1 MSEKSVVESPRIA
14 IAVRGLSKTYG
25 STKALDDV
33 ALDLRWGEVHALV
46 GGNGSG
52 KSTLIKILAG
62 VVSADAGELTSAGET
77 SELAHHTPVESS
89 RAGLRFV
96 HQDMAILPLLTVTEN
111 LGLGGR
117 FVTGRFGRIR
127 GRSNRAHVQKTL
139 ARFNLQVDPGA
150 RAATLATPQ
159 KALLAIARALQDIDE
174 TKRAILFL
182 DEPTA
187 ALPAEEAAELLRSL
201 RELADAGHCI
211 VLVSHRL
218 DEVRAAADRVT
229 GLRDGRNAGTIDAQD
244 LTETNLVELILG
256 TEMPEMSAIET
267 VAFGDDYVVDVRGAV
282 GGPLRGATV
291 RVRPGEIVGLAGL
304 LGSGR
309 TELLEM
315 IFGVRKLESG
325 ELHFAGQRVSSPN
338 ASTMSKLGVAFLPE
352 DRAGGGVF
360 PGHSIATNMTAG
372 QNRKYFTGT
381 RMSHSRLMK
390 DVKEDIVRYRV
401 KASGPSAL
409 IESLS
414 GGNQQKTALG
424 RCLRTAPRLLLLDE
438 PAQGIDVGARET
450 VMTLI
455 LEAAKSGTAV
465 IVASSE
471 FEELTRLCH
480 RIIVLSNGRDVDELA
495 QGTGGHQI
503 LEAVLSQNKRAKQ

>member
-1 MSEKSVVESPRIA
+1 MPETPVLESLGTA
-14 IAVRGLSKTYG
+14 LSVRGLSKTYG

-62 VVSADAGELTSAGET
+62 VVAADAGELRADGET
-77 SELAHHTPVESS
+77 TELIHQTPGDSA

-96 HQDMAILPLLTVTEN
+96 HQDMAIMPLLSVTEN

-117 FVTGRFGRIR
+117 FVTGRFGRIQ
-127 GRSNRAHVQKTL
+127 GRSNRAHVLKTL
-139 ARFNLQVDPGA
+139 QRFNLRVEPSA
-150 RAATLATPQ
+150 RAATLSTPQ
-159 KALLAIARALQDIDE
+159 RALLAISRALQDIDE

-187 ALPAEEAAELLRSL
+187 ALPPEEADELLRSL
-201 RELADAGHCI
+201 RDLADAGHCI

-229 GLRDGRNAGTIDAQD
+229 GIRDGRNAGTIDAHN
-244 LTETNLVELILG
+244 LTEANLVELILG
-256 TEMPEMSAIET
+256 AELPEMSEIET
-267 VAFGDDYVVDVRGAV
+267 VQLGDDFVVEVEGAT
-282 GGPLRGATV
+282 GGPLNGATV
-291 RVRPGEIVGLAGL
+291 QVRPGEIVGLAGL

-315 IFGVRKLESG
+315 IFGVRRMEAG
-325 ELHFAGQRVSSPN
+325 ELRFAGDRVKSPG
-338 ASTMSKLGVAFLPE
+338 AATMTALGVSFLPE

-360 PGHSIATNMTAG
+360 PGHSIAMNMTAG
-372 QNRKYFTGT
+372 QNRRYFSGLS
-381 RMSHSRLMK
+381 MQSSRLAK
-390 DVKEDIVRYRV
+390 DVRDDIVRYRV
-401 KASGPSAL
+401 KASSPSAP

-424 RCLRTAPRLLLLDE
+424 RCLRTSPRLLLLDE

-455 LEAAKSGTAV
+455 LEASKNGTAV

-480 RIIVLSNGRDVDELA
+480 RIIVLADGRNVDELP

-503 LEAVLSQNKRAKQ
+503 LESVLSHNARTKQ